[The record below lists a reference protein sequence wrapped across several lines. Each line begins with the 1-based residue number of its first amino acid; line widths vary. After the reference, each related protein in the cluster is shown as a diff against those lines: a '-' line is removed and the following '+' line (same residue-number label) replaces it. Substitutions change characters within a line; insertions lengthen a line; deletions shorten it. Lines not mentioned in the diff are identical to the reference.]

1 MIDPDIE
8 DIKIRMNVI
17 KHKILVMSGKGGV
30 GKSTIASSLAI
41 SLAKLEYKVGI
52 VDLDICGPSMNKM
65 MKIKDEEIVMS
76 SWGWKPCVSPKYNIK
91 VISVASLIPSKE
103 NAIIYKGPRKTN
115 LIKRILK
122 ETFWGKLDFLIFDT
136 PPGTSDEH
144 LTIVKFLKSLKLDGA
159 LLVTTPQKLAVN
171 TIRKEITFCDKMKVN
186 VIGLIE
192 NMSYLECPCCKEK
205 VSLFVNSGAYELAVL
220 NGIEYFGKLPFNQVK
235 INCSE

>member
-30 GKSTIASSLAI
+30 GKSTVASSLAI
-41 SLAKLEYKVGI
+41 SLAKQGHKVGI
-52 VDLDICGPSMNKM
+52 VDLDICGPSLNKM
-65 MKIKDEEIVMS
+65 MKVKDEAIVMS
-76 SWGWKPCVSPKYNIK
+76 SWGWQPCLSPKYKIK
-91 VISVASLIPSKE
+91 VISVASLIGSKE

-122 ETFWGKLDFLIFDT
+122 ETFWGKLDYLIFDT

-144 LTIVKFLKSLKLDGA
+144 LTIIKFLKTLKLDGA
-159 LLVTTPQKLAVN
+159 LLVTTPQKMALN
-171 TIRKEITFCDKMKVN
+171 TIRKELTFCRKMKLN

-192 NMSYLECPCCKEK
+192 NMSYVECPCCQEK
-205 VSLFVNSGAYELAVL
+205 TPLFANSGASELAVS
-220 NGIEYFGKLPFNQVK
+220 NGIEYFGELPFNQVRL
-235 INCSE
+235 NFD